1 MFSVKARITLIFSI
15 SFSPFYQH
23 HKPNTSGSNWKTI
36 AESLW
41 KGCGV
46 KLPATNWQRSGSS
59 VSAAVPTDSHLCL
72 PGLIFTMNGDDR
84 RSEPVVE
91 YQQQSVCTASAVN
104 LLKVRQ
110 SLQADHTESGWLSD
124 QLHHHRGIEKEKDHM
139 LMMTIGPQRLCI
151 VWGGLSVQ
159 PTPAGIVD

>member
-1 MFSVKARITLIFSI
+1 MKGLWGKITGYKLAALWQFCLCCCADRQ
-15 SFSPFYQH
+15 SP
-23 HKPNTSGSNWKTI
+23 
-36 AESLW
+36 
-41 KGCGV
+41 V
-46 KLPATNWQRSGSS
+46 
-59 VSAAVPTDSHLCL
+59 L

-151 VWGGLSVQ
+151 VWGGFQFNLH
-159 PTPAGIVD
+159 